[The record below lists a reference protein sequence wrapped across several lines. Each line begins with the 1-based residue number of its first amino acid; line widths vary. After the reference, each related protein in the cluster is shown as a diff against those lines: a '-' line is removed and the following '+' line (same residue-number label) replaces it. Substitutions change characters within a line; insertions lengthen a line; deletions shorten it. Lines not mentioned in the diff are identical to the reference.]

1 MATSYLDLTNELLRE
16 LNEVPLTAG
25 DFGQALG
32 IQAYVKDC
40 VNRAY
45 FDIINE
51 EPQWP
56 FLSAPIPSLANYDP
70 MLGNVTLNTSAG
82 QRFYHLK
89 VFSSNI
95 KEDYSS
101 IDWNTFY
108 LTTEGI
114 AGETAPYV
122 SKNLRYTTT
131 EEWKDYFRTAEN
143 ADNADQAVGG
153 EPSRVIRS
161 QDGRSF
167 GLSPIPDKAYKVWF
181 SAWVLP
187 TKLTVATDLIA
198 FPEMYTSV
206 LLAKARYYIWQF
218 KDNPQ
223 SAAFALDDY
232 KKGLKSMRSNLIEP
246 VPSYFKD
253 DRVRF
258 I

>member
-16 LNEVPLTAG
+16 LNEVPLTTG

-56 FLSAPIPSLANYDP
+56 FLSAPLPSSANYDP
-70 MLGNVTLNTSAG
+70 MLGNVTVQTEAG
-82 QRFYHLK
+82 KRFYQLK
-89 VFSSNI
+89 IYSPTV
-95 KEDYSS
+95 KQDYSS

-108 LTTEGI
+108 LTTEGVS
-114 AGETAPYV
+114 GETAPYV
-122 SKNLRYTTT
+122 SKNLRFTTT
-131 EEWKDYFRTAEN
+131 EEWKDYFRVSEN
-143 ADNADQAVGG
+143 ADSADQAVGG
-153 EPSRVIRS
+153 EPARVIRS

-167 GLSPIPDKAYKVWF
+167 GLSPIPDKPYKVWF

-187 TKLTVATDLIA
+187 TKLSTSSDLIV

-232 KKGLKSMRSNLIEP
+232 KKGLDSMRSNLIEP
-246 VPSYFKD
+246 TPSYFKD